1 MKNYRLFL
9 LYIKHSKDDN
19 RMKFLLLTAIALTM
33 FTLSCDETDSL
44 FGNDDPDP
52 LINRGVAEARDYNL
66 TTPVYGMQVSIR
78 EDVGLGVNTILDILD
93 NRAEQFLNCQ
103 LEGGSQLG
111 FEDVML
117 SNGDTIGPLSDLR
130 VFVVPNRFECEAAD
144 RSVCS
149 GIYFFGNDIIV
160 VSSSRRFSGCP
171 NLPIWKHEVGHR
183 YGMAADHSNLGEFS
197 SCTDENNC
205 SFEDVFGL

>member
-1 MKNYRLFL
+1 MKYIFL
-9 LYIKHSKDDN
+9 
-19 RMKFLLLTAIALTM
+19 IALLIVPLLS
-33 FTLSCDETDSL
+33 LSCNETDDL
-44 FGNDDPDP
+44 FGGGSDPDP
-52 LINRGVAEARDYNL
+52 LINRAVAEARDYNL
-66 TTPVYGMQVSIR
+66 TTPVYGMKVSIR
-78 EDVGLGVNTILDILD
+78 DDVGLGVNTILDILD

-103 LEGGSQLG
+103 FEEGSQLG

-117 SNGDTIGPLSDLR
+117 SNGETRSPLSDLR

-171 NLPIWKHEVGHR
+171 SLPIWKHEVGHR
-183 YGMAADHSNLGEFS
+183 YGMEADHSNLGEFR